1 MNQPPPTSQP
11 HTAKR
16 TARSTGWSGQ
26 PLRRIE
32 STVVVLPA
40 ENIDTDQICPARFLT
55 TTSGHGFG
63 PSLFADWRFDKA
75 GAPRPDF
82 PLNQPNAKDA
92 RILVAGKN
100 FGCGSSREHAVWA
113 LRDNGIQA
121 VIAPSLADI
130 FKRNALKNG
139 VVPIAIDE
147 ESHAALLSCPGAS
160 VLVDLDRLLVTW
172 PGGEAKF
179 AMEPFARHCL
189 MEGVDELGY
198 LLGQDDAIAAHEASR
213 P

>member
-1 MNQPPPTSQP
+1 MN
-11 HTAKR
+11 
-16 TARSTGWSGQ
+16 Q

-32 STVVVLPA
+32 SAFVVLPA
-40 ENIDTDQICPARFLT
+40 DNIDTDQICPARFLT
-55 TTSGHGFG
+55 TTSGEGFG
-63 PSLFADWRFDKA
+63 PSLFADWRFDKE
-75 GAPRPDF
+75 GRPRPDF
-82 PLNQPNAKDA
+82 PLNQPRAKGA
-92 RILVAGKN
+92 RILVAGRN

-147 ESHAALLSCPGAS
+147 ASHAALVANPTATL
-160 VLVDLDRLLVTW
+160 VVDLATRSVEW
-172 PGGEAKF
+172 PGGGRAEF
-179 AMEPFARHCL
+179 AIEPFARHCL

-198 LLGQDDAIAAHEASR
+198 LLSQEMAITRYEQSRDEAR
-213 P
+213 PPADRRGT

>member
-1 MNQPPPTSQP
+1 MN
-11 HTAKR
+11 
-16 TARSTGWSGQ
+16 Q

-32 STVVVLPA
+32 STFVVLPA

-55 TTSGHGFG
+55 TTSRDGFEAA
-63 PSLFADWRFDKA
+63 LFADWRYDKS
-75 GAPRPDF
+75 GASRPEF
-82 PLNQPNAKDA
+82 PMNRLEAKGA
-92 RILVAGKN
+92 RILVTGRN

-113 LRDNGIQA
+113 LRENGIQA
-121 VIAPSLADI
+121 VIAPSVADI

-139 VVPIAIDE
+139 LVPVVIDAAA
-147 ESHAALLSCPGAS
+147 HAALRAHPTAT
-160 VLVDLDRLLVTW
+160 VLVDIERLLVAW

-198 LLGQDDAIAAHEASR
+198 LLQQETAIAGYESR
-213 P
+213 VGW

>member
-1 MNQPPPTSQP
+1 MN
-11 HTAKR
+11 
-16 TARSTGWSGQ
+16 Q

-32 STVVVLPA
+32 SAFVVLPA

-55 TTSGHGFG
+55 TTSGQGFG
-63 PSLFADWRFDKA
+63 PSLFADWRFDKE
-75 GAPRPDF
+75 GRPRPEF
-82 PLNQPNAKDA
+82 PLNQPQAKGA
-92 RILVAGKN
+92 RVLVAGRN

-139 VVPIAIDE
+139 VVPIVIDE
-147 ESHAALLSCPGAS
+147 ASHAALLANPSATLVIDLETRS
-160 VLVDLDRLLVTW
+160 VAW
-172 PGGEAKF
+172 PGGGRAQF
-179 AMEPFARHCL
+179 AIEPFARHCL

-198 LLGQDDAIAAHEASR
+198 LLAQEMAITRYEQGHDEGR
-213 P
+213 LPR